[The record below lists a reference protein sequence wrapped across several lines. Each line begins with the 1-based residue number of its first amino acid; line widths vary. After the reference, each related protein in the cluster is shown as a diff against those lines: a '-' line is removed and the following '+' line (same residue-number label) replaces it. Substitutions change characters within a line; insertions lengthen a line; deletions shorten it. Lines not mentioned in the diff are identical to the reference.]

1 MHSEPLPHLAR
12 SVVDRYLGLVDH
24 HLPGRLAGLYLVGS
38 IALGDFA
45 PGRSDVDFV
54 AVLDAPAGDA
64 AIAALET
71 VHATVDAAAGD
82 LPELDGFYVTHPA
95 FAGEPESANP
105 VAFHLGRRFVRCG
118 ECFEL
123 NPVTWATL
131 SRHGVA
137 VRGVAAA
144 DLGIT
149 VTHERLA
156 RWCAANLRAYWT
168 DYAQRTRDLIAAV
181 EPGSDV
187 PAELIGDLL
196 AWAVTGPPRLHHTI
210 VTGEIASKS
219 GAARWA
225 LDVYADGWHDLLEA
239 ALTARRQDL
248 SAATAAAALR
258 VPDFV
263 DWVVHAACAASPA

>member
-1 MHSEPLPHLAR
+1 MRPEPIPDLAR
-12 SVVDRYLGLVDH
+12 SVVDRYLDLADH
-24 HLPGRLAGLYLVGS
+24 HLPERLVGLYLVGS

-54 AVLDAPAGDA
+54 AVLDDPASDA
-64 AIAALET
+64 TIDALET
-71 VHATVDAAAGD
+71 VHAAVDAFGD
-82 LPELDGFYVTHPA
+82 LPKLDGFYVSHSA

-105 VAFHLGRRFVRCG
+105 VAFHVDNRFVGSG

-137 VRGVAAA
+137 VRGAPATS
-144 DLGIT
+144 LGIS

-156 RWCAANLRAYWT
+156 RWCAANLRSYWT
-168 DYAQRTRDLIAAV
+168 GYAARTRDLIAAV
-181 EPGSDV
+181 EPGSDI

-219 GAARWA
+219 GATRWA

-239 ALTARRQDL
+239 ALRVTRHDL
-248 SAATAAAALR
+248 SAATVAAALR

-263 DWVVHAACAASPA
+263 DWVVDAACAAAPA